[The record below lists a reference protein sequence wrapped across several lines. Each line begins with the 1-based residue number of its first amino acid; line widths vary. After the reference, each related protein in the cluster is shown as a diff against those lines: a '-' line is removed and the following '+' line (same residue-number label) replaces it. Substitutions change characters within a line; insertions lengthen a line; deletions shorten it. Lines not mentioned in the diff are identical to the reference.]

1 MISILTRTAIVYLLL
16 SFAMKL
22 MGKREIG
29 ELDVS
34 DLVSALLISE
44 IAAIP
49 IDDPDIP
56 LLNAIIP
63 ILFILSVEILL
74 SYAKTRSAKL
84 KRCIEGESVFL
95 IYKGVLDQNAL
106 RENRISLNEFLCEMR
121 TQSIGDISLIDYAVL
136 EQSGKISILQ
146 KGKDSLSH
154 VLIIVGEFNGINE
167 NNIFGGTTYE
177 LIHNIIKRYDIPAC
191 FRFPVGHSEANMP
204 LIEGATV
211 TLNIEK
217 SKTELK
223 F

>member
-1 MISILTRTAIVYLLL
+1 MISILTRTVIVYLLL

-136 EQSGKISILQ
+136 EQSGKISIMQ
-146 KGKDSLSH
+146 KGKDTLSH
-154 VLIIVGEFNGINE
+154 ALIIDGEINE
-167 NNIFGGTTYE
+167 VELRDGRFTREEIEGELRGRQIERTGVLFMSKDDSGNI
-177 LIHNIIKRYDIPAC
+177 NIILK
-191 FRFPVGHSEANMP
+191 E
-204 LIEGATV
+204 
-211 TLNIEK
+211 EK
-217 SKTELK
+217 
-223 F
+223 

>member
-1 MISILTRTAIVYLLL
+1 MISILTRTVIVYLLL

-136 EQSGKISILQ
+136 EQSGKISIMQ
-146 KGKDSLSH
+146 KGKDTLSH
-154 VLIIVGEFNGINE
+154 ALIIDGEINE
-167 NNIFGGTTYE
+167 VELGDGRFTREEIESELRGRQIERTGVLFMSKDDSGNI
-177 LIHNIIKRYDIPAC
+177 NIILK
-191 FRFPVGHSEANMP
+191 E
-204 LIEGATV
+204 
-211 TLNIEK
+211 EK
-217 SKTELK
+217 
-223 F
+223 

>member
-1 MISILTRTAIVYLLL
+1 MISILTRTVIVYLLL

-136 EQSGKISILQ
+136 EQSGKISIMQ
-146 KGKDSLSH
+146 KGKDTLSH
-154 VLIIVGEFNGINE
+154 ALIIDGEINE
-167 NNIFGGTTYE
+167 VELRDGRFTREEIEEEIEWRGAKMEDVLYLSKDDSGNI
-177 LIHNIIKRYDIPAC
+177 NIILK
-191 FRFPVGHSEANMP
+191 E
-204 LIEGATV
+204 
-211 TLNIEK
+211 EK
-217 SKTELK
+217 
-223 F
+223 

>member
-1 MISILTRTAIVYLLL
+1 MISILTRTVIVYLLL

-154 VLIIVGEFNGINE
+154 VLIIDGEINE
-167 NNIFGGTTYE
+167 VELRDGRFTREAIEEEIEWRGAKMEDVLYLSKDDSGNI
-177 LIHNIIKRYDIPAC
+177 NIILK
-191 FRFPVGHSEANMP
+191 E
-204 LIEGATV
+204 
-211 TLNIEK
+211 EK
-217 SKTELK
+217 
-223 F
+223 

>member
-1 MISILTRTAIVYLLL
+1 MISILTRTVIVYLLL

-121 TQSIGDISLIDYAVL
+121 TQGIGDISLIDYAVL
-136 EQSGKISILQ
+136 EQSGKISIMQ
-146 KGKDSLSH
+146 KGKDTLSH
-154 VLIIVGEFNGINE
+154 ALIIDGEINE
-167 NNIFGGTTYE
+167 VELRDGRFTREEIESELRGRQIERTGVLFMSKDDSGNI
-177 LIHNIIKRYDIPAC
+177 NIILK
-191 FRFPVGHSEANMP
+191 E
-204 LIEGATV
+204 
-211 TLNIEK
+211 EK
-217 SKTELK
+217 
-223 F
+223 

>member
-1 MISILTRTAIVYLLL
+1 MISILTRTVIVYLLL

-106 RENRISLNEFLCEMR
+106 RENRISLNEFLSEMR

-136 EQSGKISILQ
+136 EQSGKISIMQ
-146 KGKDSLSH
+146 KGKDTLSH
-154 VLIIVGEFNGINE
+154 ALIIDGEINE
-167 NNIFGGTTYE
+167 VELRDGRFTREEIESELRGRQIERTGVLFMSKDDSGNI
-177 LIHNIIKRYDIPAC
+177 N
-191 FRFPVGHSEANMP
+191 
-204 LIEGATV
+204 
-211 TLNIEK
+211 TLRIL
-217 SKTELK
+217 SAYSHTP
-223 F
+223 

>member
-1 MISILTRTAIVYLLL
+1 MISILTRTVIVYLLL

-106 RENRISLNEFLCEMR
+106 RENRISLNEFLSEMR

-136 EQSGKISILQ
+136 EQSGKISIMQ
-146 KGKDSLSH
+146 KGKDTLSH
-154 VLIIVGEFNGINE
+154 ALIIDGEINE
-167 NNIFGGTTYE
+167 VELGDGRFTREEIESELRGRQIERTGVLFMSKDDSGNI
-177 LIHNIIKRYDIPAC
+177 NIILK
-191 FRFPVGHSEANMP
+191 E
-204 LIEGATV
+204 
-211 TLNIEK
+211 EK
-217 SKTELK
+217 
-223 F
+223 

>member
-1 MISILTRTAIVYLLL
+1 MISILTRTVIVYLLL

-136 EQSGKISILQ
+136 EQSGKISIMQ
-146 KGKDSLSH
+146 KGKDALSH
-154 VLIIVGEFNGINE
+154 ALIIDGEINE
-167 NNIFGGTTYE
+167 VELRHGRFTREEIEGELRGRQIERTGVLFMSKDDSGNI
-177 LIHNIIKRYDIPAC
+177 NIILK
-191 FRFPVGHSEANMP
+191 E
-204 LIEGATV
+204 
-211 TLNIEK
+211 EK
-217 SKTELK
+217 
-223 F
+223 

>member
-1 MISILTRTAIVYLLL
+1 MISILTRTVIVYLLL

-121 TQSIGDISLIDYAVL
+121 TQGIGDISLIDYAVL
-136 EQSGKISILQ
+136 EQSGKISIMQ
-146 KGKDSLSH
+146 KGKDTLSH
-154 VLIIVGEFNGINE
+154 ALIIDGEINE
-167 NNIFGGTTYE
+167 VELGDGRFTREEIEGELRGRQIERTGVLFMSKDDSGNI
-177 LIHNIIKRYDIPAC
+177 NIILK
-191 FRFPVGHSEANMP
+191 E
-204 LIEGATV
+204 
-211 TLNIEK
+211 EK
-217 SKTELK
+217 
-223 F
+223 

>member
-1 MISILTRTAIVYLLL
+1 
-16 SFAMKL
+16 MKL

-74 SYAKTRSAKL
+74 SYAKTRSSKL

-95 IYKGVLDQNAL
+95 IYKGVLDQDAL

-121 TQSIGDISLIDYAVL
+121 TQGIGDISLIEYAVL

-146 KGKDSLSH
+146 RGKDTLAH
-154 VLIIVGEFNGINE
+154 VLIIDGEINE
-167 NNIFGGTTYE
+167 AEVRDGRFDLREIDEALNGRKIERTDVLFMSKDDSGNI
-177 LIHNIIKRYDIPAC
+177 NIIIK
-191 FRFPVGHSEANMP
+191 E
-204 LIEGATV
+204 
-211 TLNIEK
+211 EK
-217 SKTELK
+217 
-223 F
+223 

>member
-1 MISILTRTAIVYLLL
+1 MISILTRTVIVYALL
-16 SFAMKL
+16 SVAMKL

-74 SYAKTRSAKL
+74 SYAKTRSSKL

-95 IYKGVLDQNAL
+95 IYKGRLNQEAL
-106 RENRISLNEFLCEMR
+106 RENRISLNEFLSEMR
-121 TQSIGDISLIDYAVL
+121 TQSIGDMSLIEYAVL
-136 EQSGKISILQ
+136 EQSGKISIIQ
-146 KGKDSLSH
+146 KGKDALAH
-154 VLIIVGEFNGINE
+154 VLIIDGEFNSPEIGDGRFTCKEIE
-167 NNIFGGTTYE
+167 EEIRWRGAKMEDVMYLSKDDSGNI
-177 LIHNIIKRYDIPAC
+177 NIILK
-191 FRFPVGHSEANMP
+191 E
-204 LIEGATV
+204 
-211 TLNIEK
+211 EK
-217 SKTELK
+217 
-223 F
+223 

>member
-1 MISILTRTAIVYLLL
+1 MISILTRTVIVYLLL

-121 TQSIGDISLIDYAVL
+121 TQGIGDISLIDYAVL
-136 EQSGKISILQ
+136 EQSGKISIMQ
-146 KGKDSLSH
+146 KGKDTLSH
-154 VLIIVGEFNGINE
+154 ALIIDGEINE
-167 NNIFGGTTYE
+167 VELGDGRFTREEIEEEIEWRGAKMEGVLYLSKDDSGNI
-177 LIHNIIKRYDIPAC
+177 NIILK
-191 FRFPVGHSEANMP
+191 E
-204 LIEGATV
+204 
-211 TLNIEK
+211 EK
-217 SKTELK
+217 
-223 F
+223 

>member
-1 MISILTRTAIVYLLL
+1 MLAILMRTIIVYALL
-16 SFAMKL
+16 SIAMKL

-74 SYAKTRSAKL
+74 SYAKTRSSKL
-84 KRCIEGESVFL
+84 KRCVEGESVFL
-95 IYKGVLDQNAL
+95 IYKGELDQAAFK
-106 RENRISLNEFLCEMR
+106 ENRISLNEFLSEMR
-121 TQSIGDISLIDYAVL
+121 SQSIGDISLIEYAVL

-146 KGKDSLSH
+146 KDKDQLSH
-154 VLIIVGEFNGINE
+154 TLIIDGEFNTPEFSENRFSQEKVTEQVELRGLKMKDVMYMSVDDS
-167 NNIFGGTTYE
+167 NNI
-177 LIHNIIKRYDIPAC
+177 NII
-191 FRFPVGHSEANMP
+191 
-204 LIEGATV
+204 
-211 TLNIEK
+211 
-217 SKTELK
+217 LK
-223 F
+223 EDK

>member
-1 MISILTRTAIVYLLL
+1 MDITRGDDDFMLAILVRTAIVYILL
-16 SFAMKL
+16 SVAMKL

-34 DLVSALLISE
+34 DLVCALLISE

-56 LLNAIIP
+56 LSNAVIP
-63 ILFILSVEILL
+63 ILFILSVEILI
-74 SYAKTRSAKL
+74 SYAKTRSPRL
-84 KRCIEGESVFL
+84 KRCVEGESVFL

-154 VLIIVGEFNGINE
+154 VLIIDGEFNGAEICDGRFTRE
-167 NNIFGGTTYE
+167 EIESELRGRQIERTGVLFMSKDDSGNI
-177 LIHNIIKRYDIPAC
+177 NIILK
-191 FRFPVGHSEANMP
+191 E
-204 LIEGATV
+204 
-211 TLNIEK
+211 EK
-217 SKTELK
+217 
-223 F
+223 

>member
-1 MISILTRTAIVYLLL
+1 MISILTRTVIVYLLL

-136 EQSGKISILQ
+136 EQSGKISIMQ
-146 KGKDSLSH
+146 KGKDALSH
-154 VLIIVGEFNGINE
+154 ALIIDGEINE
-167 NNIFGGTTYE
+167 VELRHGRFTREEIESELRGRQIERTGVLFMSKDDSGNI
-177 LIHNIIKRYDIPAC
+177 NIILK
-191 FRFPVGHSEANMP
+191 E
-204 LIEGATV
+204 
-211 TLNIEK
+211 EK
-217 SKTELK
+217 
-223 F
+223 